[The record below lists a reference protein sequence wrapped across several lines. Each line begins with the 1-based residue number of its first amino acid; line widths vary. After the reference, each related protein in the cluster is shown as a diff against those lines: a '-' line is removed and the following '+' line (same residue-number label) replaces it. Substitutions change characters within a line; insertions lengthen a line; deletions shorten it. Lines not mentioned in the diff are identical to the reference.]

1 MVFNSKKKKI
11 QQFLA
16 SKASKY
22 TAFDELLADYQS
34 GSLKKEMI
42 QLGVEKTEYHI
53 DFFDNYKCIDIQ
65 GKYKGYFIGIQIE
78 ENEFSIAY
86 DKIEPD
92 EPQEYAL
99 ITKENF
105 YSILVNTV
113 KKLA

>member
-1 MVFNSKKKKI
+1 MFFNSKKKKI

-53 DFFDNYKCIDIQ
+53 DFFDNYKCINIQ
-65 GKYKGYFIGIQIE
+65 GKYKGYFIDIQIE

-86 DKIEPD
+86 DKIESD